1 MSYNMQAEGLN
12 GVSAPTNIAANNWS
26 HTTSPAP
33 VLKVDAFQQFQ
44 PHNLTALE
52 CAGSG
57 TGAGVI
63 GRSERGTAMIGAA
76 KGDAEG
82 VHGESETGIGVLG
95 KNGGVGPAV
104 KGLGGDASNPSAVN
118 PDATPV
124 KAGLGVI
131 AVGGASA
138 AGFSIQ
144 TPKQVIVFAALPAG
158 PGVVAVAGGAA
169 VPDALEFSSETG
181 VVGMG
186 SPEQN
191 GFPAGRGGVF
201 GSAKGS
207 GNIAQ
212 LQLVPTLNPA
222 TQVPRVGTFGDLY
235 VSVTAAAGTGGRLTT
250 SMYLCILAGDGVK
263 NSAEWTMFQTQGT
276 FQAPL

>member
-12 GVSAPTNIAANNWS
+12 GVSAPTNIAANNWA
-26 HTTSPAP
+26 HTIDPAP

-57 TGAGVI
+57 TGAGVV

-118 PDATPV
+118 PDANPV

-138 AGFSIQ
+138 AGFS
-144 TPKQVIVFAALPAG
+144 KVINNKIVVFAALPAG
-158 PGVVAVAGGAA
+158 PGLVAVAGGAA
-169 VPDALEFSSETG
+169 LDDALAFSSGTG

-186 SPEQN
+186 SPDQN

-201 GSAKGS
+201 GSAAGS

-212 LQLVPTLNPA
+212 MQLVPTVNPA
-222 TQVPRVGTFGDLY
+222 TLVPKVGNFGDLY
-235 VSVTAAAGTGGRLTT
+235 VSVTSAAGTGGTLTT
-250 SMYLCILAGDGVK
+250 SMYLCISAGDGV
-263 NSAEWTMFQTQGT
+263 NHTAQWTRFQTEGT
-276 FQAPL
+276 FQA

>member
-82 VHGESETGIGVLG
+82 VCTVKVRPGSAFSERM
-95 KNGGVGPAV
+95 
-104 KGLGGDASNPSAVN
+104 
-118 PDATPV
+118 
-124 KAGLGVI
+124 AGLGRPLR
-131 AVGGASA
+131 ASA
-138 AGFSIQ
+138 AMRAIHRPS
-144 TPKQVIVFAALPAG
+144 TPTPLLSKRDLV
-158 PGVVAVAGGAA
+158 
-169 VPDALEFSSETG
+169 SS
-181 VVGMG
+181 
-186 SPEQN
+186 Q
-191 GFPAGRGGVF
+191 
-201 GSAKGS
+201 
-207 GNIAQ
+207 
-212 LQLVPTLNPA
+212 
-222 TQVPRVGTFGDLY
+222 
-235 VSVTAAAGTGGRLTT
+235 
-250 SMYLCILAGDGVK
+250 
-263 NSAEWTMFQTQGT
+263 
-276 FQAPL
+276 